1 MALRWMEGFENCR
14 ISELFARKYDI
25 FTGSG
30 AAGITNTTVGWQGVG
45 FCLEA
50 SGSASSNCTF
60 TTPALVPSVENTW
73 IVGWAWA
80 IDQATGLSG
89 SQTSFPSIEFY
100 SGAGQQLQ
108 IEMIAA
114 NATKPGGGYWKI
126 QVRRGSTVLATGT
139 KLFQPGKFYYIEAK
153 VTVRDGTDGA
163 VEIQWWRLT
172 DTSPTNDIL
181 VSGINTANQGTD
193 GADRVKIQMISEPAT
208 TAHLLIDDIYICD
221 DTGSINNDFLGKQII
236 EGINPSGD
244 GNSLEWSLQG
254 SAASLEDAWN
264 ESATVQSDLEDDKRT
279 QSDTTDQKELAAY
292 SNLSVISLVDITG
305 VMLHTQH
312 RMDTSGSR
320 GFCPLLRKTTGTPA
334 EVEGTTVTV
343 TGTDETGSS
352 EMFEL
357 DPNTASPWVV
367 ADVNGYQFGVKTK
380 A

>member
-14 ISELFARKYDI
+14 ISELLARKYDV

-30 AAGITNTTVGWQGVG
+30 AAGISNTTVGWQGVG

-50 SGSASSNCTF
+50 SGSAASACTF
-60 TTPALVPSVENTW
+60 TTPALVVAVENTW
-73 IVGWAWA
+73 ILGWAWA
-80 IDQATGLSG
+80 IDNAGGLSG
-89 SQTSFPSIEFY
+89 SQTSFPSIELHD
-100 SGAGQQLQ
+100 GVGQQLQ

-153 VTVRDGTDGA
+153 VTVRPGTDGS
-163 VEIQWWRLT
+163 VEVQWWRLT
-172 DTSPTNDIL
+172 DTVATNDIL

-193 GADRVKIQMISEPAT
+193 GADRVKIQLISEPVT
-208 TAHLLIDDIYICD
+208 TAHLLLDDIYICD
-221 DTGSINNDFLGKQII
+221 DTGAINNDFLGKQVI
-236 EGINPSGD
+236 EGITPSAN
-244 GNSLEWSLQG
+244 GNYLEWSLQG

-279 QSDTTDQKELAAY
+279 QSDTTDQRELAAY
-292 SNLSVISLVDITG
+292 SNLSVISLVSITG
-305 VMLHTQH
+305 LMLHTQH

-334 EVEGTTVTV
+334 DAEGTTVTV
-343 TGTDETGSS
+343 VGTDETGSS

-357 DPNTASPWVV
+357 DPNTAAAWTVTN
-367 ADVNGYQFGVKTK
+367 VNAAEFGVKTK